1 MAGTGS
7 RAGPSSYH
15 LLAVPKKWIWANLGS
30 LAFNSCLL
38 ANFTNAWKASIVI
51 SLDF

>member
-15 LLAVPKKWIWANLGS
+15 LLAVLKKVGFAKLVS
-30 LAFNSCLL
+30 DRKCCLIAEFHQQKESKHL
-38 ANFTNAWKASIVI
+38 L